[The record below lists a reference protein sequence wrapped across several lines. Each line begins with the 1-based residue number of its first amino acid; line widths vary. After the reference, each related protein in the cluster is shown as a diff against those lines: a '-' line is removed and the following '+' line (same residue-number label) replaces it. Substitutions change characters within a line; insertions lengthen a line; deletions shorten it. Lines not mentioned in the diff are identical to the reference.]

1 MAEAAFR
8 QPEDR
13 ERAGKSSLVV
23 FSSRGWR
30 KNVCVRARARA
41 LHPGRELDSWIPCF
55 WSGGAETPSTC
66 WSMCWSENSELND
79 PSVVASPAPRTPP
92 TPKNP
97 GHAPT
102 LACVWPASVLACT
115 PPPLLETCRRG
126 AARSPTGTRRTRR
139 DSGGH
144 PAPAPPSIGPCH
156 GEMVTCGSAPTRMR
170 LMLPRA
176 AILASGV
183 RAVRRAA
190 SIS

>member
-79 PSVVASPAPRTPP
+79 PSVLASPAPRTPP

-102 LACVWPASVLACT
+102 HACPGRPACLPARHRHCSRHGGAVRLG
-115 PPPLLETCRRG
+115 RRL
-126 AARSPTGTRRTRR
+126 
-139 DSGGH
+139 
-144 PAPAPPSIGPCH
+144 GPDGRGDTAEATQLQRPQALVH
-156 GEMVTCGSAPTRMR
+156 ATERWS
-170 LMLPRA
+170 RA
-176 AILASGV
+176 AQHRGG
-183 RAVRRAA
+183 RG
-190 SIS
+190 